1 MSKTSRSM
9 SRKVRNDVV
18 FRALLERK
26 TMSIVDI
33 RELLG
38 VSAMT
43 ARRCLDDLQN
53 DGLARR
59 IHGGATAV
67 DPWGQQSVFQQRLL
81 HRSEIKSAL
90 VKRALA
96 HIPDTGSIFL
106 DAGTTCLELAKQL
119 GSYRGTGVIITDS
132 IAAALEMRGK
142 SNFKTI
148 LIGGEIG
155 EDGNAVG
162 GSLAADFAS
171 NFSIDVL
178 FFSASA
184 FNDEHLENSVLAGSY
199 IKKLLLPRAGR
210 TVCIIDSVK
219 YGRQRCFRVCGW
231 EHVDVLITDSGLPE
245 AARREIAGKGVD
257 ITLVEI

>member
-1 MSKTSRSM
+1 MSKSSRSL
-9 SRKVRNDVV
+9 SRKVRNDRV

-26 TMSIVDI
+26 TMSVADI
-33 RELLG
+33 QDLLG

-43 ARRCLDDLQN
+43 ARRCLDDLHH

-67 DPWGQQSVFQQRLL
+67 DPWGRQSVFQQRLL
-81 HRSEIKSAL
+81 HRSEIKTAL
-90 VKRALA
+90 VGRALE
-96 HIPDTGSIFL
+96 HVPENGSIFL

-119 GSYRGTGVIITDS
+119 NGRHGSGVIITDS

-155 EDGNAVG
+155 EDGNAIG
-162 GSLAADFAS
+162 GSLAADFVS

-184 FNDEHLENSVLAGSY
+184 FNDQRLENSVLTGTF
-199 IKKLLLPRAGR
+199 IKKLLLPKAGK

-231 EHVDVLITDSGLPE
+231 EHVDVLITDTGLPH
-245 AARREIAGKGVD
+245 AARKSIQEQG
-257 ITLVEI
+257 VEIVLVGI